1 MEDNTKDEEY
11 EIMIYFLIANL
22 LKILR
27 EHHARD
33 GKIDYIK
40 DERNELSQD
49 EEKKKKVA
57 TKQRNSKKIFV
68 IINIVSI
75 ITVIIGIA
83 FIQFYVEAM
92 FVIFLGMI
100 YIIFSL
106 MIYSDIR
113 KEEREVI
120 RKEELAKKCDELL
133 NEIKKITD
141 YQESKSDME
150 E

>member
-1 MEDNTKDEEY
+1 MEDDKRNKEY
-11 EIMIYFLIANL
+11 EIMIYFLMANL

-33 GKIDYIK
+33 GKIDDSK
-40 DERNELSQD
+40 DDRNELSQD

-57 TKQRNSKKIFV
+57 TKQRNSKKFFL
-68 IINIVSI
+68 IINIISI

-83 FIQFYVEAM
+83 FIQFHVEAM

-113 KEEREVI
+113 KEEGQVI
-120 RKEELAKKCDELL
+120 RKKELAKKCDELI
-133 NEIKKITD
+133 NEIRKVTD
-141 YQESKSDME
+141 CLESKSDVE